1 MGTVLP
7 RCSAEN
13 RDGKRVAHC
22 VLVLFLFLRK
32 KEKMTIFDLR
42 HGLIEDDSELGLRVA
57 VALFV
62 ENVTEPDNFVRILK
76 TKHRMGRHG

>member
-1 MGTVLP
+1 
-7 RCSAEN
+7 
-13 RDGKRVAHC
+13 
-22 VLVLFLFLRK
+22 
-32 KEKMTIFDLR
+32 MTIFDLR